1 MIVRGVKTVRKTR
14 RTAMTKEIDKGG
26 SGWSTESRRAVKID
40 EIRCDKAVSDGE
52 QTKTERA
59 PDSRDNCTRRYGFAA
74 ALLYKNV

>member
-1 MIVRGVKTVRKTR
+1 
-14 RTAMTKEIDKGG
+14 MTKEIDKGG

-52 QTKTERA
+52 QTKTERT
-59 PDSRDNCTRRYGFAA
+59 PDSRDNCTRKYGFAA